1 MFPFTWRAPLAPLA
15 SSARAYTM
23 SIITRNFSVVAAA
36 LTAPLASASPQ
47 LTSGASSSLLFPP
60 APRLGAKDHFKRASE
75 VMASVRADAV
85 ARMAVKMA
93 GFRAP
98 LSDFR
103 VGDAVL
109 VTYAQ
114 EIAETN
120 PLPIRGTVMSKS
132 NKGVESKFTII
143 NVRRKEK
150 RRGGWE
156 GWELDTVTIFN
167 TMRDDGNN

>member
-1 MFPFTWRAPLAPLA
+1 MRF
-15 SSARAYTM
+15 
-23 SIITRNFSVVAAA
+23 
-36 LTAPLASASPQ
+36 
-47 LTSGASSSLLFPP
+47 
-60 APRLGAKDHFKRASE
+60 GAKDHFKRASE
-75 VMASVRADAV
+75 VMAVVKADAV

-93 GFRAP
+93 AFRAP

-114 EIAETN
+114 EIAEVS

-143 NVRRKEK
+143 NVREKMSRLARARVRKGSTKQE
-150 RRGGWE
+150 REAR
-156 GWELDTVTIFN
+156 V
-167 TMRDDGNN
+167 